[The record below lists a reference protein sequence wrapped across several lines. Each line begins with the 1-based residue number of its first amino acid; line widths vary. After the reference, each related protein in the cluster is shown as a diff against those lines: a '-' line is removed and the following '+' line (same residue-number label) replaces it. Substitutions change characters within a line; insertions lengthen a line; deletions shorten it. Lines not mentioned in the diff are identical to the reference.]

1 MLCSAAA
8 LLAGDLVWQGG
19 GKKKEF
25 VDELS
30 WAEVWGLWVLESNS
44 FNMWAILGT
53 LVVRPPPPPA
63 PPPPCAPL
71 GCALSALGPS
81 AVLLGFN
88 CLCMTSA
95 CSPSVSSSYSSS

>member
-53 LVVRPPPPPA
+53 LVVRSPPHPPIPRLSPTRSRA
-63 PPPPCAPL
+63 LPRPPLCSLGSTVCA
-71 GCALSALGPS
+71 
-81 AVLLGFN
+81 
-88 CLCMTSA
+88 
-95 CSPSVSSSYSSS
+95 

>member
-53 LVVRPPPPPA
+53 LVVRSPPPPPI
-63 PPPPCAPL
+63 PRL
-71 GCALSALGPS
+71 SRLRALCPRPS
-81 AVLLGFN
+81 AVFLGFN
-88 CLCMTSA
+88 YLCMTSA
-95 CSPSVSSSYSSS
+95 CSPPVSSPYTSS

>member
-53 LVVRPPPPPA
+53 LVVRTPPPPQSPA
-63 PPPPCAPL
+63 SL

-81 AVLLGFN
+81 AVFLGFN

-95 CSPSVSSSYSSS
+95 CSPPASSSHTSS